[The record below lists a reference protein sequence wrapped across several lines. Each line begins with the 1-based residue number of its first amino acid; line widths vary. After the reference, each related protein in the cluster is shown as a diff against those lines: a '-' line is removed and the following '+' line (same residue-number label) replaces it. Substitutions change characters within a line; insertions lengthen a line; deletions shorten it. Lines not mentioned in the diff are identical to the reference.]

1 MMPRLL
7 AAGFSLSLRRT
18 LTFRANLFFDVVLA
32 LAGQLS
38 TLGTILLVYTRTDQ
52 LAGWTRAEA
61 LVLAGTFQV
70 LSGIKATFIDPNL
83 SWFPGRGIREGG
95 LDAYLLQPAP
105 SLFLVSFSTAAPLA
119 LVQAALGLVVVG
131 FGVSAHGDPPSA
143 FGIVAWLL
151 LLIAGTALAWALGVL
166 LACIGFWAPR
176 LDLDVFYGAA
186 WQLGRYPVDIYRR
199 PLRQVLTYVIPLA
212 LIATLPATVLLRDPS
227 PFVLAAGLAGG
238 FAATLLAVGAW
249 RLGLRRYTGATS

>member
-1 MMPRLL
+1 MMLRLF

-18 LTFRANLFFDVVLA
+18 LTFRVNLFFDVVLA
-32 LAGQLS
+32 VAGQFSALA
-38 TLGTILLVYTRTDQ
+38 TILLVYTRTDQ

-61 LVLAGTFQV
+61 LVLAGTFQI

-105 SLFLVSFSTAAPLA
+105 SLFLVSCSTAAPLA
-119 LVQAALGLVVVG
+119 LVQAALGLIVVG
-131 FGVSAHGDPPSA
+131 FGVSTHGGPLSA
-143 FGIVAWLL
+143 FGIIAWLL
-151 LLIAGTALAWALGVL
+151 LLVAGTALTWALGVL

-176 LDLDVFYGAA
+176 LELDVFYGAA
-186 WQLGRYPVDIYRR
+186 WQLGRYPVDVYRS
-199 PLRQVLTYVIPLA
+199 PLRQVFTYVIPLT
-212 LIATLPATVLLRDPS
+212 LIATLPAAVLLRGPN
-227 PFVLAAGLAGG
+227 PFVLVAGLAGG
-238 FAATLLAVGAW
+238 FGAALLAVGVW